1 MEDLSIQF
9 HRDLVRGVE
18 ELVRFGYDGTFLGR
32 MLAAQGGV
40 ATARRLIINNMPS
53 YGLWRLSEIER
64 MEMSVEAWVL
74 LPRYESL
81 FDKQL
86 REKAARKLRQFGCD
100 VAETVHALEQHVDTV
115 WYGSARR

>member
-9 HRDLVRGVE
+9 DRDLVRGVE
-18 ELVRFGYDGTFLGR
+18 ELVPFGYEVSFFRR

-40 ATARRLIINNMPS
+40 ATARRLIMNNMPS
-53 YGLWRLSEIER
+53 YGLWRLSEADR

-81 FDKQL
+81 FDRQL

-100 VAETVHALEQHVDTV
+100 VDETVRALEVHVDTV